1 MTQFV
6 KTIKCDIFNLTASAL
21 HGGQWVQDNAT
32 GSRGQFLGV
41 TARGTVIVRWQ
52 RDGNFARR
60 DAKANKP
67 LRDYAKIYGA
77 K

>member
-1 MTQFV
+1 MKFINTV
-6 KTIKCDIFNLTASAL
+6 KTDIFNLSANSL
-21 HGGQWVQDNAT
+21 HIGQWIRDNAT

-41 TARGTVIVRWQ
+41 TTAGTVVIRWQ
-52 RDGNFARR
+52 KDGNFARR

-67 LRDYAKIYGA
+67 LRTYAKIYGA